1 MNQERP
7 AISGCILLV
16 QLGSVCGVV
25 EVFVMAYT
33 IDEEDSS
40 IVFWEMN
47 YCDNSREENTDSS
60 VR

>member
-16 QLGSVCGVV
+16 QLGSVRGIV
-25 EVFVMAYT
+25 EVFVVAYT
-33 IDEEDSS
+33 INEEELL

-47 YCDNSREENTDSS
+47 YCDNFREEPMDFS